1 MAPATTREVLKYP
14 KLAVEALTLPDVEH
28 IFNLTKTE
36 DTNWTQLRAP
46 FEITDYCNKILKEV
60 DAAISRSNGR
70 LDLVMK
76 LRLELRLELLLTA
89 VYATPPSPGSTP
101 IPVSSKRP
109 FLFEPVA
116 YKEKVYCLQ
125 GTPDW
130 FLWYCPDTKKEEE
143 SVAIN
148 LVIVVTEHGQ
158 SADGVS
164 RTLAYMAMI
173 HTQRRAEG
181 KADCSVFGLSTDNNQ
196 FHFLQIN
203 DKGEASGSELL
214 GITEEIVEKLAYFHK
229 QASILSAS
237 DRSGET
243 KKTHSVFHAGDCGIY
258 ELMVTIK
265 SRRLT

>member
-1 MAPATTREVLKYP
+1 MAPATIREVLKYP
-14 KLAVEALTLPDVEH
+14 KLTVKALPLPDVEH

-46 FEITDYCNKILKEV
+46 FEITDHCNKILSEI
-60 DAAISRSNGR
+60 DAAISRSDGR
-70 LDLVMK
+70 PDLVI
-76 LRLELRLELLLTA
+76 RLRLELLLDA
-89 VYATPPSPGSTP
+89 VHAIPPSPDSTP
-101 IPVSSKRP
+101 IPVLSKSP
-109 FLFEPVA
+109 FLFGPVV
-116 YKEKVYCLQ
+116 YKEKVHCLQ

-130 FLWYCPDTKKEEE
+130 FLCCGSNTNKAKEN
-143 SVAIN
+143 VAIN
-148 LVIVVTEHGQ
+148 LVIVVTERGQ

-203 DKGEASGSELL
+203 DKSEASRSELL
-214 GITEEIVEKLAYFHK
+214 WSQLVLNYFNHLQEIVEKLAYFHK

-243 KKTHSVFHAGDCGIY
+243 KKAHSAED
-258 ELMVTIK
+258 ET
-265 SRRLT
+265 